1 MRLKVVLIFS
11 HILVI
16 LFGSV
21 IEARWSKT
29 LPRSENKKITKIA
42 KEVKSQAL
50 QTLPRK
56 FQNKLD
62 KEIMEK
68 YCRFLLSAYKECLAK
83 YVDFKL
89 RKVQENEEKQPRW
102 NGTLPRSENKKIPKM
117 TTPANVKPQAFT
129 ILPKKFQDKSDREKK
144 EKYCRFLLGA
154 YKECMTKYVDLKL
167 GKVQENKENPYRQK
181 KPSTTSSPP
190 IDRHEKIYVRI

>member
-16 LFGSV
+16 LVGSV

-29 LPRSENKKITKIA
+29 LPRSENKKIA
-42 KEVKSQAL
+42 KEVKSQAF

-56 FQNKLD
+56 FENKSD
-62 KEIMEK
+62 KVIMEK
-68 YCRFLLSAYKECLAK
+68 YCRFLLGAYKECLEK

-102 NGTLPRSENKKIPKM
+102 SGTLPRSENKKLPKI
-117 TTPANVKPQAFT
+117 TTPTNVKSQAFPN
-129 ILPKKFQDKSDREKK
+129 LPRKFQDKSDREKK

-154 YKECMTKYVDLKL
+154 YKECMTKYADLKL
-167 GKVQENKENPYRQK
+167 GKVQENEEKPYRQK
-181 KPSTTSSPP
+181 KPSTTSSPQ
-190 IDRHEKIYVRI
+190 IDRHEKVYVRI

>member
-16 LFGSV
+16 LIGSV

-29 LPRSENKKITKIA
+29 LPRSENKKIAKIGE
-42 KEVKSQAL
+42 EVKSQAF
-50 QTLPRK
+50 QTLPKK
-56 FQNKLD
+56 FQNKSE

-68 YCRFLLSAYKECLAK
+68 YCRFLLGADKECLAK
-83 YVDFKL
+83 YVDVKL
-89 RKVQENEEKQPRW
+89 RKFQENKEKQTRW
-102 NGTLPRSENKKIPKM
+102 SGFLPRSENKKMPKIK
-117 TTPANVKPQAFT
+117 TPTNVKSQFFSNQ
-129 ILPKKFQDKSDREKK
+129 PKNFQDKSDREKMD
-144 EKYCRFLLGA
+144 KYCRFLLGA
-154 YKECMTKYVDLKL
+154 YKECMAKYVDLKL
-167 GKVQENKENPYRQK
+167 GKVHENQENPYKQK

>member
-1 MRLKVVLIFS
+1 MRLKVVLTFS

-16 LFGSV
+16 LIGSV

-29 LPRSENKKITKIA
+29 LPRSENKKIA
-42 KEVKSQAL
+42 KEVKSQAF

-56 FQNKLD
+56 FQNKSD

-68 YCRFLLSAYKECLAK
+68 YCRFLLGADKECLAK

-89 RKVQENEEKQPRW
+89 RKFQENNEKQSRW
-102 NGTLPRSENKKIPKM
+102 SGTLPRSENKKIPKI
-117 TTPANVKPQAFT
+117 TTPTNVKSHAFPN
-129 ILPKKFQDKSDREKK
+129 LPKKFQDKSDRKK
-144 EKYCRFLLGA
+144 MDKYCRFLLGA

-181 KPSTTSSPP
+181 KASTTSSPP

>member
-16 LFGSV
+16 LVGSV

-29 LPRSENKKITKIA
+29 LPRSENKKIAKIT
-42 KEVKSQAL
+42 KEVKSQAF
-50 QTLPRK
+50 QTHPRK
-56 FQNKLD
+56 FQN

-68 YCRFLLSAYKECLAK
+68 YCRFLLGAYKECLKK
-83 YVDFKL
+83 YADLKL

-102 NGTLPRSENKKIPKM
+102 SGTLPRSENKKIPKI
-117 TTPANVKPQAFT
+117 TTPTNVKSQAFPY
-129 ILPKKFQDKSDREKK
+129 LPRKFQDKSDREKK

-154 YKECMTKYVDLKL
+154 YKECMAKYVDLKL
-167 GKVQENKENPYRQK
+167 GKVQENEGKPYRQK
-181 KPSTTSSPP
+181 KPSTTSSPL
-190 IDRHEKIYVRI
+190 IDRHENIYVRI